1 MIINLILIVKIF
13 LFQIFITLIIVK
25 LSNHLKLLDIPSS
38 RKIHKKPV
46 PYTGGLILTFTYLFI
61 IVLTSFE
68 SQNLNNI
75 LSFSVLICLAGFL
88 DDKYNLNPGTK
99 ITLQILP
106 VFFLVN
112 NGFFLND
119 LGNYI
124 FLNKLELGS
133 FSQVFTI
140 LCCLFLI
147 NAFNYSDGRDG
158 LLTTISS
165 TILISYYFYTKSFSF
180 YPAENLIFFILFP
193 LLIFF
198 FFNIGIFKNY
208 KIFLGDSGSNLIG
221 FIFGFL
227 AIFIFKEINLHPA
240 LIIWPLAYIV
250 YEFLSVNVI
259 RIFFKKNIFKPGFD
273 HFHYEIGE
281 LYKINN
287 FKVIIIITFIN
298 ILFST
303 IGFIFY
309 SYLVPD
315 IILLLYFLIFI
326 LYLLFRI
333 KIQKK
338 LKK

>member
-1 MIINLILIVKIF
+1 MITNVILIVKIF

-46 PYTGGLILTFTYLFI
+46 PYTGGFILTFTYLFL

-75 LSFSVLICLAGFL
+75 LSFSILVCLAGFL
-88 DDKYNLNPGTK
+88 DDKYNLNPSTK

-106 VFFLVN
+106 IFFLVN

-133 FSQVFTI
+133 ISQVFTI

-158 LLTTISS
+158 LLTAISS
-165 TILISYYFYTKSFSF
+165 TILISYYFYIKSFSF
-180 YPAENLIFFILFP
+180 YPAENLIFLILFP

-208 KIFLGDSGSNLIG
+208 KIFLGDSGSNLLG

-227 AIFIFKEINLHPA
+227 AIFIFKELNLHPV
-240 LIIWPLAYIV
+240 LVIWPLAYIV

-259 RIFFKKNIFKPGFD
+259 RIYFKKNIFKPGLD
-273 HFHYEIGE
+273 HFHYEIGK

-287 FKVIIIITFIN
+287 FKVVIIITFIN
-298 ILFST
+298 ILFSI

-309 SYLVPD
+309 SYLIPD
-315 IILLLYFLIFI
+315 IILLLYFLIFF

-333 KIQKK
+333 KIHKK